1 MTMKNNMDTYKKY
14 PNEAVAKVVA
24 SYAQRSDV
32 TADDI
37 VALAQRLIP
46 VFGQSE
52 ETAPADVAAPAPAP
66 VAARAPATFAPPAV
80 PIEKAVT
87 DEKVYCLCCGKGF
100 TMLKRH
106 LKAEHGLTEDE
117 YRQKFGLADDFPL
130 VAPNYSKRKAAYAKD
145 VGLGKYNRDTAPE
158 QTISAS

>member
-1 MTMKNNMDTYKKY
+1 MAMKNNMDTYKKY

-24 SYAQRSDV
+24 AYAQRSDV

-37 VALAQRLIP
+37 VALANRLMP
-46 VFGQSE
+46 VFNSE
-52 ETAPADVAAPAPAP
+52 TVEVASADVAVAAPAPA
-66 VAARAPATFAPPAV
+66 RGPATFATPAV
-80 PIEKAVT
+80 ALDKAVT
-87 DEKVYCLCCGKGF
+87 DDKVYCLCCGKGF

-145 VGLGKYNRDTAPE
+145 VGLGKYNRDTAQE